1 MHKRLSISDWSD
13 KLYISM
19 QTIDCLFFAH
29 KIPFAG
35 YFIVFTKKVYF
46 LFIYLQFC
54 IDKVIFVLFLFF
66 IALNFVYLDKQ
77 NRLPGV

>member
-1 MHKRLSISDWSD
+1 
-13 KLYISM
+13 M

-35 YFIVFTKKVYF
+35 YFIVFTTKAYF
-46 LFIYLQFC
+46 LFIYLQFR

-66 IALNFVYLDKQ
+66 IALNFVYLDKENCQ
-77 NRLPGV
+77 VYNQRTIHGM